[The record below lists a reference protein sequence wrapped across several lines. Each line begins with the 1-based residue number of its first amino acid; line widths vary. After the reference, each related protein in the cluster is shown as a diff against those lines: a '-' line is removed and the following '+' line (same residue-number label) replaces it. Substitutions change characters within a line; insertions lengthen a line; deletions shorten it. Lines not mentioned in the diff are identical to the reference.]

1 MRIVGHEIF
10 FSESAKKGIER
21 YIFPKDESGRWEER
35 RFGLK
40 HDFLKITL
48 KTTEKYIIYP

>member
-1 MRIVGHEIF
+1 MRFF